1 MPKKYRFSFTAA
13 SLQLPLMIELAK
25 KIIEREITPDELEP
39 RDIGK
44 ERSKTNE
51 RGLIEMKVRLNTLSK
66 EETELLAYGDVDEQ
80 RYISLIAFARSY
92 SFFRDFV
99 IEVIAEKIVVYDFYI
114 TDMDYN
120 AFFNR
125 KALDHPEADNL
136 TDTTKAK
143 IKQVC
148 FKVLEQGGLINNIKE
163 RKIIVPIL
171 NPRLISLLEDKK
183 QDLQVLLN

>member
-1 MPKKYRFSFTAA
+1 MPKRYRFSFTAA
-13 SLQLPLMIELAK
+13 SLQVPLMIELAM
-25 KIIEREITPDELEP
+25 KIIEQEITPDQLMPE
-39 RDIGK
+39 DIGK
-44 ERSKTNE
+44 ERSKTNK
-51 RGLIEMKVRLNTLSK
+51 RGLTEMKIRLNTLLK
-66 EETELLAYGDVDEQ
+66 EEIKLLAYGDADEQ

-92 SFFRDFV
+92 LFFRDFV
-99 IEVIAEKIVVYDFYI
+99 IEVIAEKIVVFDFYL

-136 TDTTKAK
+136 TDNTKAK

-171 NPRLISLLEDKK
+171 SQRLSSLLKDKI
-183 QDLQVLLN
+183 QDLQLLLN